1 MDWKRTLGTVAPALA
16 TALGGPL
23 AGVAT
28 KALADGLLGDS
39 GATEADIAAAVA
51 GGGPDVLVRLR
62 EIDTQFKADMRRAEI
77 DIERIHHDDRRS
89 ARERQVH
96 VRDWTPAL
104 LAFVITLGFFGVL
117 GWMLW
122 QGLPQQGEQPLLV
135 MLGSLGTAWTGI
147 IAYYYGSSR
156 GSDAKGETM
165 ERLLGRR
172 TDGGP
177 SAKAQP

>member
-1 MDWKRTLGTVAPALA
+1 M
-16 TALGGPL
+16 
-23 AGVAT
+23 
-28 KALADGLLGDS
+28 
-39 GATEADIAAAVA
+39 
-51 GGGPDVLVRLR
+51 
-62 EIDTQFKADMRRAEI
+62 
-77 DIERIHHDDRRS
+77 
-89 ARERQVH
+89 
-96 VRDWTPAL
+96 
-104 LAFVITLGFFGVL
+104 LAFLITLGFFGVL

-172 TDGGP
+172 TDGSV
-177 SAKAQP
+177 SAKQGNA